1 MLGAHGG
8 GILGSL
14 TMSRKGTKQGNQDE
28 PGWEPRAQ
36 EGSAEDSARRFP
48 AGDVSRRNHTYYFTA
63 FPLTSSK
70 FSPMLVRLG
79 KSLRRRTEIF
89 WQRARLSEYSAKGL
103 ERMGCCTWKA
113 GLPGKGIMNTSWVL
127 LPVVAIITMAGSAP
141 GRPAAIK
148 SGEALVKE
156 MHERYAASWYP
167 TVTFTQKSTTY
178 NPDGTTKVETW
189 YEAALLPGK
198 LRIDIGPPSE
208 GNGYLLVDGNVT
220 VFKEGHVKANVP
232 QVNML
237 LVLGFDVYK
246 QTPEATLAIA
256 KKEGFDAG
264 KFHEDTWEGKPVYVF
279 GAEKGD
285 LKSKQFWVEKDRMLF
300 VRLLEPDRSDPN
312 KTQDI
317 RFADYRK
324 LGGGWIAALV
334 EVYLDGKKVFSEEY
348 TEIKSGVKLD
358 PAVFDPKQFTSAHW
372 EKP

>member
-1 MLGAHGG
+1 
-8 GILGSL
+8 
-14 TMSRKGTKQGNQDE
+14 
-28 PGWEPRAQ
+28 
-36 EGSAEDSARRFP
+36 
-48 AGDVSRRNHTYYFTA
+48 
-63 FPLTSSK
+63 
-70 FSPMLVRLG
+70 
-79 KSLRRRTEIF
+79 
-89 WQRARLSEYSAKGL
+89 
-103 ERMGCCTWKA
+103 MGCYARKA
-113 GLPGKGIMNTSWVL
+113 GLPGKGNMNTSRVL
-127 LPVVAIITMAGSAP
+127 LPVAAIITMAGSAP
-141 GRPAAIK
+141 GRPAEVK

-178 NPDGTTKVETW
+178 NPDGTTKAETW

-198 LRIDIGPPSE
+198 LRIDIGPPRQ

-220 VFKEGHVKANVP
+220 VFKEGQVKANVP

-264 KFHEDTWEGKPVYVF
+264 KFHEDIWEGKPVYVF

-317 RFADYRK
+317 RFADYRR

-334 EVYLDGKKVFSEEY
+334 DVYLDGKKVFSEEY
-348 TEIKSGVKLD
+348 TEIKGDVKLD

>member
-1 MLGAHGG
+1 
-8 GILGSL
+8 
-14 TMSRKGTKQGNQDE
+14 
-28 PGWEPRAQ
+28 
-36 EGSAEDSARRFP
+36 
-48 AGDVSRRNHTYYFTA
+48 
-63 FPLTSSK
+63 
-70 FSPMLVRLG
+70 
-79 KSLRRRTEIF
+79 
-89 WQRARLSEYSAKGL
+89 
-103 ERMGCCTWKA
+103 MGCYARKL
-113 GLPGKGIMNTSWVL
+113 GLPGKGIMNTSKGSLAAVL
-127 LPVVAIITMAGSAP
+127 VLTMAGWAQA
-141 GRPAAIK
+141 RAAVVK
-148 SGEALVKE
+148 NGETLVKE

-178 NPDGTTKVETW
+178 NPDSTTKVETW

-198 LRIDIGPPSE
+198 LRIDIGPPGD

-220 VFKEGHVKANVP
+220 VFKEGRIKSSVS

-264 KFHEDTWEGKPVYVF
+264 KFHEDSWEGKPVYVF

-300 VRLLEPDRSDPN
+300 VRLLEPDRSDSN

-317 RFADYRK
+317 RFADYRR

-348 TEIKSGVKLD
+348 TEIKSDVKLD

>member
-1 MLGAHGG
+1 M
-8 GILGSL
+8 
-14 TMSRKGTKQGNQDE
+14 RK
-28 PGWEPRAQ
+28 
-36 EGSAEDSARRFP
+36 
-48 AGDVSRRNHTYYFTA
+48 
-63 FPLTSSK
+63 L
-70 FSPMLVRLG
+70 
-79 KSLRRRTEIF
+79 
-89 WQRARLSEYSAKGL
+89 
-103 ERMGCCTWKA
+103 
-113 GLPGKGIMNTSWVL
+113 GLPGKGIMNTSRVL

-141 GRPAAIK
+141 GGPAEVK
-148 SGEALVKE
+148 SGDALVKE

-178 NPDGTTKVETW
+178 NADGTTKVETW

-198 LRIDIGPPSE
+198 LRIDIGPPSK

-220 VFKEGHVKANVP
+220 VFKEGQLKANVP

-300 VRLLEPDRSDPN
+300 VRLLEPAASDPN

-348 TEIKSGVKLD
+348 TEIKSDVKLD
-358 PAVFDPKQFTSAHW
+358 PGVFDPKQFTSAHW

>member
-1 MLGAHGG
+1 MKTSKRLLIAAV
-8 GILGSL
+8 IL
-14 TMSRKGTKQGNQDE
+14 TT
-28 PGWEPRAQ
+28 
-36 EGSAEDSARRFP
+36 
-48 AGDVSRRNHTYYFTA
+48 
-63 FPLTSSK
+63 
-70 FSPMLVRLG
+70 
-79 KSLRRRTEIF
+79 
-89 WQRARLSEYSAKGL
+89 
-103 ERMGCCTWKA
+103 A
-113 GLPGKGIMNTSWVL
+113 GLAQGY
-127 LPVVAIITMAGSAP
+127 
-141 GRPAAIK
+141 PAAVN
-148 SGEALVKE
+148 SGETLVKE
-156 MHERYAASWYP
+156 MHGRYAASWYP

-198 LRIDIGPPSE
+198 LRIDIGPPKD

-220 VFKEGHVKANVP
+220 VFKEGQVKANTP

-300 VRLLEPDRSDPN
+300 VRLLEPDRTDPN

-334 EVYLDGKKVFSEEY
+334 EVYVDAKKVFSEEY
-348 TEIKSGVKLD
+348 TEINGDVRLD
-358 PAVFDPKQFTSAHW
+358 PAVFDPKQFISTHW

>member
-1 MLGAHGG
+1 
-8 GILGSL
+8 
-14 TMSRKGTKQGNQDE
+14 
-28 PGWEPRAQ
+28 
-36 EGSAEDSARRFP
+36 
-48 AGDVSRRNHTYYFTA
+48 
-63 FPLTSSK
+63 
-70 FSPMLVRLG
+70 
-79 KSLRRRTEIF
+79 
-89 WQRARLSEYSAKGL
+89 
-103 ERMGCCTWKA
+103 MGCCTRKA

-141 GRPAAIK
+141 GRPAEVK

-178 NPDGTTKVETW
+178 NPDGTAKVETW

>member
-1 MLGAHGG
+1 M
-8 GILGSL
+8 
-14 TMSRKGTKQGNQDE
+14 
-28 PGWEPRAQ
+28 
-36 EGSAEDSARRFP
+36 
-48 AGDVSRRNHTYYFTA
+48 
-63 FPLTSSK
+63 
-70 FSPMLVRLG
+70 
-79 KSLRRRTEIF
+79 
-89 WQRARLSEYSAKGL
+89 GL
-103 ERMGCCTWKA
+103 EAMGCHRRKA
-113 GLPGKGIMNTSWVL
+113 GLPGKGIMKNSKGL
-127 LPVVAIITMAGSAP
+127 LTAAVILGMAQGK
-141 GRPAAIK
+141 PAVN
-148 SGEALVKE
+148 SGETLVKE
-156 MHERYAASWYP
+156 MHGRYAASWYP
-167 TVTFTQKSTTY
+167 AVTFTQKSTTY

-198 LRIDIGPPSE
+198 LRIDIGAPKD

-220 VFKEGHVKANVP
+220 VFKEGQIKANVS

-256 KKEGFDAG
+256 KKEGFDAA

-300 VRLLEPDRSDPN
+300 VRLLEPDRNDSS

-334 EVYLDGKKVFSEEY
+334 EVYVDAKKVFSEEY
-348 TEIKSGVKLD
+348 TEINGDVKLD
-358 PAVFDPKQFTSAHW
+358 PAVFDPKQFTSIHW

>member
-1 MLGAHGG
+1 M
-8 GILGSL
+8 
-14 TMSRKGTKQGNQDE
+14 K
-28 PGWEPRAQ
+28 
-36 EGSAEDSARRFP
+36 
-48 AGDVSRRNHTYYFTA
+48 
-63 FPLTSSK
+63 TSK
-70 FSPMLVRLG
+70 L
-79 KSLRRRTEIF
+79 
-89 WQRARLSEYSAKGL
+89 
-103 ERMGCCTWKA
+103 
-113 GLPGKGIMNTSWVL
+113 L
-127 LPVVAIITMAGSAP
+127 LPAVVILTITGLAP
-141 GRPAAIK
+141 GRPAAVK
-148 SGEALVKE
+148 DGESLVKE
-156 MHERYAASWYP
+156 MHDRYAASWYP

-198 LRIDIGPPSE
+198 LRIDIGPPSD

-220 VFKEGHVKANVP
+220 VFKEGQVKANGP

-264 KFHEDTWEGKPVYVF
+264 KFHEDTWDGKPVYVF

-285 LKSKQFWVEKDRMLF
+285 LKSKQFWVEKNRMLF
-300 VRLLEPDRSDPN
+300 VRLLERDRSDPA
-312 KTQDI
+312 KMQDI

-334 EVYLDGKKVFSEEY
+334 EVYRDEKKVFSEEY
-348 TEIKSGVKLD
+348 TEIKSDVKLD
-358 PAVFDPKQFTSAHW
+358 PAVFDPKQFTSTHW